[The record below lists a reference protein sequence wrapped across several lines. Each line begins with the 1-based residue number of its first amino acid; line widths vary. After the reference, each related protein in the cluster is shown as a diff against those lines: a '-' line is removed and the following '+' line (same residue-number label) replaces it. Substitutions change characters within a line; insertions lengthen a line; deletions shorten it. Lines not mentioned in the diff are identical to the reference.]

1 MEGGRT
7 VSLFCTCTAK
17 ASAGVLIVTSRS
29 LSVICGGAVV
39 STRRGA
45 RWERTHG
52 ADDVVAMAWEDDIE
66 NESLE
71 GSGQPFDGRS
81 RLRGRRDRV
90 SGHLQRR
97 VVAMEELA
105 EEGTERLEAS
115 RVGAMDD
122 DTGEGERRDGVG
134 GEGEALAADGSDYL
148 SLKGCDKGHVSELDR
163 EVRGRG
169 DEGVELEDDAV

>member
-1 MEGGRT
+1 
-7 VSLFCTCTAK
+7 
-17 ASAGVLIVTSRS
+17 
-29 LSVICGGAVV
+29 
-39 STRRGA
+39 
-45 RWERTHG
+45 
-52 ADDVVAMAWEDDIE
+52 
-66 NESLE
+66 
-71 GSGQPFDGRS
+71 
-81 RLRGRRDRV
+81 
-90 SGHLQRR
+90 
-97 VVAMEELA
+97 MEELA

-169 DEGVELEDDAV
+169 DEGVELEDDAVWSVSREVGVRDGDSRGELVERWRGYTSVTTRHEDRSGTHHRTWRS